1 MRVVI
6 ADDEPLAR
14 SRLARLCGQCG
25 DLDVAA
31 EAASGREAIVAIQTH
46 RPDLVLLD
54 VELQDMTGFDVLA
67 ALDGTTPTTIMVTAH
82 SEHALQAFEFEA
94 LDFLTKPVNEDRFE
108 AAIDRARHRQPQTLA
123 ADWRQEMAAA
133 LRAALDAQTRTPG
146 SRTRILA
153 EKSRRL
159 YFIEPELIESACEAR
174 RGGLGPVSLVPRGAD
189 VVVREL
195 DLRSLAL
202 HQREPAVAERLAG
215 VLALHHP
222 QAEAVLHLDADAPVG
237 RSARPLGCERE
248 RGRRDVPLDLGVREH
263 LVEERSVRGAERPQA

>member
-25 DLDVAA
+25 DLDIAA
-31 EAASGREAIVAIQTH
+31 EAASGREAIDAIQTH

-159 YFIEPELIESACEAR
+159 YFIEPELIECIEAD
-174 RGGLGPVSLVPRGAD
+174 GNY
-189 VVVREL
+189 VVVHTEAERYIARSTLKHLSVTLAPLGFLRIERSL
-195 DLRSLAL
+195 LINLPRVAFMEKLGGGCYAFTLRSGRRLVSS
-202 HQREPAVAERLAG
+202 VAYRKEI
-215 VLALHHP
+215 
-222 QAEAVLHLDADAPVG
+222 QQEI
-237 RSARPLGCERE
+237 RSAQLAS
-248 RGRRDVPLDLGVREH
+248 H
-263 LVEERSVRGAERPQA
+263 